1 MLKLILPKIAVL
13 SALTFAPVLLGQD
26 QEDHIKI
33 IRKDGPEQMENVCP
47 ECGAV
52 RGGKRVF
59 LYKKEG
65 PRKRPLLR
73 EESRVF
79 RFEGPAGH
87 ERDVIIRRHPA
98 PPVPPHGPEG
108 FAGGGAFGGRFSG
121 PADRLEIR
129 RFEGGGPNEHLEE
142 AIRHLREG
150 GFPEMADKLETQA
163 AKHRAQMEKREH
175 GEGGKGEAY
184 EQLQRERESLQEELK
199 KLRRELEEVRS
210 LEKHKEEEKEEKR

>member
-1 MLKLILPKIAVL
+1 MMKLILPKIAVL

-59 LYKKEG
+59 LYKKE
-65 PRKRPLLR
+65 
-73 EESRVF
+73 VV
-79 RFEGPAGH
+79 GPAGH
-87 ERDVIIRRHPA
+87 DRDVIIRRHPA

-184 EQLQRERESLQEELK
+184 EQLQRERESLQKELK